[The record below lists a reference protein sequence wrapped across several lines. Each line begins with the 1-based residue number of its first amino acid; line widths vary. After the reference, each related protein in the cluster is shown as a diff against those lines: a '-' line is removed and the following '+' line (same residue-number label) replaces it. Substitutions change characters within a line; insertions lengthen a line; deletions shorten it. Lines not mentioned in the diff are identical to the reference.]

1 MDSTIVFKNICKNG
15 LLLVETIP
23 LSPRRGD
30 TFQEFTTRENYPHP
44 LTKNKVNHINKIIMT
59 KLSLMHPCLFSKK
72 NQFVLRILF
81 S

>member
-1 MDSTIVFKNICKNG
+1 MIYNFTTVTRRNYPPYPPGGGIVFTSSEFMKS
-15 LLLVETIP
+15 IP
-23 LSPRRGD
+23 P
-30 TFQEFTTRENYPHP
+30 PP